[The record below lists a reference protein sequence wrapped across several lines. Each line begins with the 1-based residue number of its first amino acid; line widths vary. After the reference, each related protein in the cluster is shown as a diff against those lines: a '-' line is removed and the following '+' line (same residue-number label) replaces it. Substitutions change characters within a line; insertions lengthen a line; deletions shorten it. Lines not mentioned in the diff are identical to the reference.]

1 MNKFDMRGWIMSEY
15 NFGNVDIE
23 FNTNRIFLLFQILYR
38 IESLESRI
46 NEDNSKVSYLAES
59 FKKFKEAVLNNKKE
73 LEEFN
78 TFKNDA
84 ENNNMWAE
92 YGEYIASF
100 AQTNMEELQSAS
112 PQMAV
117 AIRNLLDTEFF
128 KDVEQMNQQYTNEMQ
143 KRFIEQ
149 TQAYR
154 QNAGNII
161 GDTNVQKIIYMPFTP
176 ELFSVEPC

>member
-1 MNKFDMRGWIMSEY
+1 M
-15 NFGNVDIE
+15 
-23 FNTNRIFLLFQILYR
+23 
-38 IESLESRI
+38 
-46 NEDNSKVSYLAES
+46 AES

-117 AIRNLLDTEFF
+117 AI
-128 KDVEQMNQQYTNEMQ
+128 K
-143 KRFIEQ
+143 KFIR
-149 TQAYR
+149 YR
-154 QNAGNII
+154 I
-161 GDTNVQKIIYMPFTP
+161 F
-176 ELFSVEPC
+176 